1 MNKKVEE
8 LRKENEQ
15 LENIIQAQKKTIL
28 NRNDELD
35 HLQDVID
42 EQDSRIKTQAEVILE
57 RDRRIEELK
66 CNCRELTHMTKQK
79 QTNIEILQKCNET
92 RMKELEELKEQFEEL
107 RHTLRESEE
116 YERRLLYT
124 IEELK
129 ERLYEGEQKVDYVQ
143 ELEYVQEPD
152 IERET
157 RTTEYEP
164 DYIMVDAVYPNGTDI
179 RFHIPI
185 NAYKDE

>member
-1 MNKKVEE
+1 MKEKKEDLRSEIVVLKQIIKNKNK
-8 LRKENEQ
+8 
-15 LENIIQAQKKTIL
+15 
-28 NRNDELD
+28 D
-35 HLQDVID
+35 
-42 EQDSRIKTQAEVILE
+42 
-57 RDRRIEELK
+57 IE
-66 CNCRELTHMTKQK
+66 T
-79 QTNIEILQKCNET
+79 LQKCNET
-92 RMKELEELKEQFEEL
+92 RMEELEELEELKEQFEEL

-129 ERLYEGEQKVDYVQ
+129 ERLHEKEQKIEIPEVKSTWWSM
-143 ELEYVQEPD
+143 EEPN

-157 RTTEYEP
+157 RTTEYET

>member
-1 MNKKVEE
+1 MKK
-8 LRKENEQ
+8 KEKIEKLLKTNEQ
-15 LENIIQAQKKTIL
+15 LESIVQAQKETIL

-35 HLQDVID
+35 HMQTTID
-42 EQDSRIKTQAEVILE
+42 EQIKTQVEIIIE
-57 RDRRIEELK
+57 RNTRIEKLK
-66 CNCRELTHMTKQK
+66 CTCDKLTQMVKQK
-79 QTNIEILQKCNET
+79 QTDIETLQKCNET
-92 RMKELEELKEQFEEL
+92 RMEELEELKEQLERL
-107 RHTLRESEE
+107 RHTLRASEE

-129 ERLYEGEQKVDYVQ
+129 ERLHEREEKTEQVQ
-143 ELEYVQEPD
+143 NPD

-157 RTTEYEP
+157 RTTEYET

-185 NAYKDE
+185 NAYKEE

>member
-1 MNKKVEE
+1 MKEKKEDLRSEIVVLKQIVYNKNKD
-8 LRKENEQ
+8 
-15 LENIIQAQKKTIL
+15 I
-28 NRNDELD
+28 
-35 HLQDVID
+35 
-42 EQDSRIKTQAEVILE
+42 EV
-57 RDRRIEELK
+57 LK
-66 CNCRELTHMTKQK
+66 Q
-79 QTNIEILQKCNET
+79 CNET
-92 RMKELEELKEQFEEL
+92 RMEELEELKEQLERL

-129 ERLYEGEQKVDYVQ
+129 ERLHEGEQKT
-143 ELEYVQEPD
+143 EYVQDPD

-157 RTTEYEP
+157 RITEYET